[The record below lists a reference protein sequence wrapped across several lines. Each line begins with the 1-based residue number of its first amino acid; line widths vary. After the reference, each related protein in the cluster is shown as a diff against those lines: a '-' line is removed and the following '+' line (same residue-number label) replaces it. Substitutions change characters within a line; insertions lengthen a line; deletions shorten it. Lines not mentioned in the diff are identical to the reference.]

1 MKTAKRFCAAA
12 LLLILLLALCGC
24 KQNPSQQQLYAKLLD
39 YFARQGYTCQLS
51 SATEDLQVPIYQP
64 QAWRTLTLNGTEQVL
79 VYFDESNRADYLSE
93 GIDTEEYGYVTR
105 FGLRFVLVYPGQDEG
120 VISALQAIPTDD

>member
-1 MKTAKRFCAAA
+1 MLNENRQTLLRCRPAADFAAGA
-12 LLLILLLALCGC
+12 LRLQAESKPAAVVC
-24 KQNPSQQQLYAKLLD
+24 
-39 YFARQGYTCQLS
+39 
-51 SATEDLQVPIYQP
+51 ATEDLQVPIYRP

-105 FGLRFVLVYPGQDEG
+105 FGLRVVLVYPGQDEG